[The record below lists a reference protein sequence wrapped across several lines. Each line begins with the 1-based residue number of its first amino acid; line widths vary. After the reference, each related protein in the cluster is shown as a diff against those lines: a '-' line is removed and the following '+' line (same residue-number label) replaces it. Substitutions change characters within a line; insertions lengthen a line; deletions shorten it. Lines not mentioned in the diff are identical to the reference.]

1 MAASPRQ
8 HQTREDMELERALA
22 ARQREADR
30 VRAARKAKR
39 ARDARERRAAERR
52 ERERQVRE
60 DHELCE
66 RLRAAGDV
74 TLSSGRTMSLWQYV
88 LSLAAASQHQ
98 PAEGGAS
105 PPAGDAGA

>member
-1 MAASPRQ
+1 MAGTAQ
-8 HQTREDMELERALA
+8 HKTREEIELERALA

-39 ARDARERRAAERR
+39 ARDARERRAAARKA
-52 ERERQVRE
+52 RERQKAD

-74 TLSSGRTMSLWQYV
+74 RLKDGTTMSLWQYV
-88 LSLAAASQHQ
+88 LSLLPQEQHQ
-98 PAEGGAS
+98 PAAGG
-105 PPAGDAGA
+105 PPPPDGDGRA